1 MADLLP
7 EPKSIYRAGRRP
19 QPTLGLRSASV
30 GNASVTCRSADNHVE
45 RQLRLSGYDRS
56 VPFADARRF
65 RPNGR
70 NVGEADGG
78 LDGYG
83 ISTRRRHDLAKVFI
97 GA

>member
-1 MADLLP
+1 MLQRKELVLMFGLTSKPPVAVDATDRPDDLCMTT
-7 EPKSIYRAGRRP
+7 GR
-19 QPTLGLRSASV
+19 T
-30 GNASVTCRSADNHVE
+30 
-45 RQLRLSGYDRS
+45 